1 MGKESSSG
9 SSNAFQEK
17 VQKLVPVVIGLAAVG
32 ILVGTLAVSC
42 NTSQQ
47 AREANEPV
55 EQSAESFNLATAGQ
69 TYADADKANVA
80 GSELLGELTD
90 AEREKLY
97 NAVYSA
103 FGDEQVTVVGV
114 PSKDDSDRYVIKLE
128 DEADKQWWATFQT
141 TKVTIFEA
149 ETEPSVSAD
158 VKDKNGKANTNMRKG
173 VSFET
178 MRAVSLDN
186 STELAKVLPEKVA
199 TTLCDKV
206 AQWADSKGIPMSKS
220 SSLADVE
227 GAVSK
232 GNKVTIAL
240 LLVRE
245 NDSNRVTCVYDASA
259 NRITLSLD

>member
-1 MGKESSSG
+1 MAKEKSG
-9 SSNAFQEK
+9 NAFQDK
-17 VQKLVPVVIGLAAVG
+17 VQKLIPILVLLAAAG
-32 ILVGTLAVSC
+32 ILAGTLAVSC

-55 EQSAESFNLATAGQ
+55 EQSAESFNLATAGE

-103 FGDEQVTVVGV
+103 FGDEQVTVAGV
-114 PSKDDSDRYVIKLE
+114 PSKDDSDRFVIKLE
-128 DEADKQWWATFQT
+128 DTAGKQWWATFQA

-149 ETEPSVSAD
+149 ETEPSASPD
-158 VKDKNGKANTNMRKG
+158 TKDKNPKANSNMGKG

-178 MRAVSLDN
+178 RRAVSLDN
-186 STELAKVLPEKVA
+186 PTELAKVLPEKVA

-206 AQWADSKGIPMSKS
+206 AVWADGKGIPMSKG

-227 GAVSK
+227 GAVTK
-232 GNKVTIAL
+232 GNKTTIAL
-240 LLVRE
+240 LLVKE
-245 NDSNRVTCVYDASA
+245 NDSNRVTCVYDAAA